1 MIFIIDSGSTKSD
14 WIAIDTET
22 GEVKINNY
30 VSVVDCGTTLNPM
43 LARGQVEGGIMQGIG
58 MTLYEEVLYSKS
70 GKLITNDFMNYRIP
84 TRLEVE
90 NLITEFA
97 ESYEESG
104 PFGAKSVGE
113 IGIDTPPAAIANA
126 IYNAIGVRITTL
138 PITAEKILM
147 ALKNKKN

>member
-1 MIFIIDSGSTKSD
+1 MAGYVDLNV
-14 WIAIDTET
+14 DTET